1 MSIQLLSSFGFF
13 VRFALTMSVL
23 FQDPVL
29 FSGSMRKNLDP
40 FSEHSDV
47 EVWGALEEVKNIS
60 FSSGSQS

>member
-1 MSIQLLSSFGFF
+1 
-13 VRFALTMSVL
+13 MSVL

-60 FSSGSQS
+60 LSRDSRN